1 MNLMKLFNINYL
13 KQNLK
18 KSKVVLSIFIG
29 LIPILNTIILL
40 MMITTNR
47 NYVMDFFE
55 VSTINLIGI
64 YILPVII
71 SICLFNYIYK
81 KKSVDFINSM
91 PISRKSIFFTNLI
104 SGILIFTSMLL
115 VNVIVILVLTLIFN
129 LQIPF
134 MMLIDYFFFFLL
146 VYIFVFSIT
155 NVAMSISGNAITQ
168 IIVTV
173 ILTFLIPFS
182 SSYYNLMITNNVDQ
196 TLIECN
202 EKECIPDNYY
212 CYDNVDCNLN
222 KQLNR
227 YETRLNRVENNN
239 YTTPYALL
247 YGNVVSNHNI
257 INSTSII
264 KMIILS
270 IVYIILGYYLFLKRK
285 MEVSETSFKNIHI
298 HNIIKSLTLVPIM
311 ALAYEIFK
319 TESLVFIIFI
329 LIILLIYYFIYDLIT
344 RKNITHIK
352 LSLLYFVITIISL
365 TSIYGIIDNYDND
378 NKVLKYTDFKEV
390 SINLFGYSNN
400 DNDKLYIND
409 KKVINLVIKEML
421 SEREDNSTNYLTVF
435 LKTKDNKQYKNYL
448 HISNEKYD
456 ELVNLLS
463 KNKDYVNYYKNINI
477 DNVYALKLGDKLY
490 NKKEAQDYLE
500 LINNTINKLSF
511 KEYVELTNKYNNINE
526 EYSIKLYSYVNH
538 NKKERMISSY
548 INYDLLNTIV
558 NSNNKFLKE
567 NLTTEIPNDYSL
579 YYINSYIKDIEEIDY
594 YVLRSAKNDIYN
606 FILKDINNKVDM
618 RKEYITL
625 QININGNSYQFTTN
639 NIEEFLN
646 ILENNYNNIKD
657 TDDYINYID
666 PKYKEKVEYY
676 D

>member
-1 MNLMKLFNINYL
+1 MNLMKLFNINYF

-47 NYVMDFFE
+47 NYVLDFFE

-64 YILPVII
+64 YVLPVII

-104 SGILIFTSMLL
+104 SGILIFTFMLL
-115 VNVIVILVLTLIFN
+115 VNVIVISVLTLIFN

-173 ILTFLIPFS
+173 ILIFLIPFI
-182 SSYYNLMITNNVDQ
+182 SSYYNLMITNNIDQ

-202 EKECIPDNYY
+202 DKECIPDKYY
-212 CYDNVDCNLN
+212 CYDDVDCNLN

-227 YETRLNRVENNN
+227 YETRLNRLEDNN

-257 INSTSII
+257 INFTSII
-264 KMIILS
+264 KMIVLS
-270 IVYIILGYYLFLKRK
+270 VIYITLGYFLFLKRK
-285 MEVSETSFKNIHI
+285 MEVSETSFKNIHT

-344 RKNITHIK
+344 IKNITHIK

-365 TSIYGIIDNYDND
+365 TSIYGIIDNLDKD

-390 SINLFGYSNN
+390 SINLFGYTTN
-400 DNDKLYIND
+400 DTHKLYIND
-409 KKVINLVIKEML
+409 KNIINLVIKEML
-421 SEREDNSTNYLTVF
+421 SEREDNYTKYLTVF

-463 KNKDYVNYYKNINI
+463 RNKDYVNYYKNIDI
-477 DNVYALKLGDKLY
+477 DNIYALKLGDKLY
-490 NKKEAQDYLE
+490 NKKESQDYLE
-500 LINNTINKLSF
+500 LINNTLNKLSF

-558 NSNNKFLKE
+558 NSNNNYLKE
-567 NLTTEIPNDYSL
+567 NITKEIPSDYSL
-579 YYINSYIKDIEEIDY
+579 YYINSYIENNNEIDY
-594 YVLRSAKNDIYN
+594 YVLKTAKNDIYN

-618 RKEYITL
+618 KKEYITL
-625 QININGNSYQFTTN
+625 QININGNSYQYTTN
-639 NIEEFLN
+639 DINGLFEIMLN
-646 ILENNYNNIKD
+646 AYNEVKD
-657 TDDYINYID
+657 TDDYNNYKD
-666 PKYKEKVEYY
+666 NYYKEDVIYY

>member
-1 MNLMKLFNINYL
+1 MKLFNINYF

-47 NYVMDFFE
+47 NYVLDFYE
-55 VSTINLIGI
+55 LSTINLIGI

-91 PISRKSIFFTNLI
+91 PISRKSIYFTNLL

-115 VNVIVILVLTLIFN
+115 VNVIVISVLTIIFN

-173 ILTFLIPFS
+173 ILTFLIPFI
-182 SSYYNLMITNNVDQ
+182 SSYYNLMITNNVDY
-196 TLIECN
+196 TLLECN
-202 EKECIPDNYY
+202 EKECIPDKYY

-227 YETRLNRVENNN
+227 YETRLNKVENNN
-239 YTTPYALL
+239 YTTPYGLL

-257 INSTSII
+257 INFTSII
-264 KMIILS
+264 KMIVLS
-270 IVYIILGYYLFLKRK
+270 IVYILLGYFLFLKRK
-285 MEVSETSFKNIHI
+285 MEVSETSFKNMHA
-298 HNIIKSLTLVPIM
+298 HNIIKSLTLVPVM

-319 TESLVFIIFI
+319 TENIVFIIFI
-329 LIILLIYYFIYDLIT
+329 AIILLIYYFIYDLIT

-352 LSLLYFVITIISL
+352 LSLLYFIITIVSL
-365 TSIYGIIDNYDND
+365 TCIYVIIDNYDKD
-378 NKVLKYTDFKEV
+378 NKILKYTDFKEV

-400 DNDKLYIND
+400 DTDELYIND

-448 HISNEKYD
+448 YLSNEKYD

-463 KNKDYVNYYKNINI
+463 NNKEYVNYYKNIDI
-477 DNVYALKLGDKLY
+477 DNIYALKLGDKLY

-526 EYSIKLYSYVNH
+526 EYSIKLYSYINH

-558 NSNNKFLKE
+558 NSNNNYLKE
-567 NLTTEIPNDYSL
+567 NITKEIPNDYSL
-579 YYINSYIKDIEEIDY
+579 YYINSYIKDVEEIDY
-594 YVLRSAKNDIYN
+594 YVLKTAKNDIYN
-606 FILKDINNKVDM
+606 FILKDINNEVDM
-618 RKEYITL
+618 KKEYITL

-646 ILENNYNNIKD
+646 IMLNNYNEIKD
-657 TDDYINYID
+657 TDDYINYTN
-666 PKYKEKVEYY
+666 PYYKETLEYY

>member
-1 MNLMKLFNINYL
+1 MNLMKLFNINYF

-40 MMITTNR
+40 MMITTNK

-115 VNVIVILVLTLIFN
+115 VNVIVISVLTLIFN

-173 ILTFLIPFS
+173 ILTFLIPFC
-182 SSYYNLMITNNVDQ
+182 SSYYNLMITNNLDQ

-202 EKECIPDNYY
+202 EKECIPDKHY

-227 YETRLNRVENNN
+227 YEIRLNRVENNN

-247 YGNVVSNHNI
+247 YGNVVSNDNI
-257 INSTSII
+257 INFISII
-264 KMIILS
+264 KMIVLS
-270 IVYIILGYYLFLKRK
+270 IVYILLGYFLFLKRK
-285 MEVSETSFKNIHI
+285 MEVSETSFKNIHT

-319 TESLVFIIFI
+319 TESLVFILFI

-365 TSIYGIIDNYDND
+365 TSIYGIIDNYDKD
-378 NKVLKYTDFKEV
+378 NKVLKYTDFKEA
-390 SINLFGYSNN
+390 SINLFGYTTN
-400 DNDKLYIND
+400 DSDKLYIKD
-409 KKVINLVIKEML
+409 KEVINLVIKEML
-421 SEREDNSTNYLTVF
+421 SEREDNYTKYLTVF

-448 HISNEKYD
+448 YLSNE
-456 ELVNLLS
+456 NMM
-463 KNKDYVNYYKNINI
+463 N
-477 DNVYALKLGDKLY
+477 
-490 NKKEAQDYLE
+490 
-500 LINNTINKLSF
+500 
-511 KEYVELTNKYNNINE
+511 
-526 EYSIKLYSYVNH
+526 
-538 NKKERMISSY
+538 
-548 INYDLLNTIV
+548 
-558 NSNNKFLKE
+558 
-567 NLTTEIPNDYSL
+567 
-579 YYINSYIKDIEEIDY
+579 
-594 YVLRSAKNDIYN
+594 
-606 FILKDINNKVDM
+606 
-618 RKEYITL
+618 
-625 QININGNSYQFTTN
+625 
-639 NIEEFLN
+639 
-646 ILENNYNNIKD
+646 
-657 TDDYINYID
+657 
-666 PKYKEKVEYY
+666 
-676 D
+676 

>member
-47 NYVMDFFE
+47 NYVLDFFE

-115 VNVIVILVLTLIFN
+115 VNVIVISVLTLIFN

-168 IIVTV
+168 VIVTV
-173 ILTFLIPFS
+173 ILTFLIPFC
-182 SSYYNLMITNNVDQ
+182 SSYCNLMITNNIDH

-202 EKECIPDNYY
+202 DKECIPDKYY

-257 INSTSII
+257 INFTSVI
-264 KMIILS
+264 KMIVLS
-270 IVYIILGYYLFLKRK
+270 VIYIILGYFLFLKRK
-285 MEVSETSFKNIHI
+285 MEVSETSFKNIHT

-365 TSIYGIIDNYDND
+365 TCIYGIIDNYDKD

-390 SINLFGYSNN
+390 SINLFGYTTN
-400 DNDKLYIND
+400 DSDKLYIND
-409 KKVINLVIKEML
+409 KKVINLIIKEML
-421 SEREDNSTNYLTVF
+421 SEREDNYTKYLTVF

-448 HISNEKYD
+448 HISNEKYN

-463 KNKDYVNYYKNINI
+463 KNKEFVNYYKNIDIN
-477 DNVYALKLGDKLY
+477 NVYALKLGDKLY
-490 NKKEAQDYLE
+490 NKKEAQDYLK
-500 LINNTINKLSF
+500 LINNTLNKLSF
-511 KEYVELTNKYNNINE
+511 KEYVELTNKYNNMNE

-558 NSNNKFLKE
+558 DSNNKFLKE

-594 YVLRSAKNDIYN
+594 YVLRTAKNDIYN

-625 QININGNSYQFTTN
+625 QININSNSYQFTTN

>member
-1 MNLMKLFNINYL
+1 MNLMKLFNINYF

-104 SGILIFTSMLL
+104 SGILIFTSMLF
-115 VNVIVILVLTLIFN
+115 VNVIVISVLTLIFN

-168 IIVTV
+168 VIVTV
-173 ILTFLIPFS
+173 ILTFLIPFT

-202 EKECIPDNYY
+202 EKECIPDKHY
-212 CYDNVDCNLN
+212 CYDNIDCNLN

-227 YETRLNRVENNN
+227 YEIRLNRVENNN

-257 INSTSII
+257 INFTSII
-264 KMIILS
+264 KMIVLS
-270 IVYIILGYYLFLKRK
+270 IIYIILGYFLFLKRK
-285 MEVSETSFKNIHI
+285 MEVFETSFKNIHI

-365 TSIYGIIDNYDND
+365 TSIYGIIDNLDKD

-400 DNDKLYIND
+400 DTDKLYIKD
-409 KKVINLVIKEML
+409 KEVINLVIKEML
-421 SEREDNSTNYLTVF
+421 SEREDNYTKYLTVF

-448 HISNEKYD
+448 HISNEKYN

-463 KNKDYVNYYKNINI
+463 KNKDYVNYYKNIDIN
-477 DNVYALKLGDKLY
+477 NVYALKLGDKLY

-500 LINNTINKLSF
+500 LINNTLNKLSF

-558 NSNNKFLKE
+558 DSNNKFLKE

-594 YVLRSAKNDIYN
+594 YVLRTAKNDIYN

>member
-91 PISRKSIFFTNLI
+91 PISRKSIYFTNLI

-115 VNVIVILVLTLIFN
+115 VNVIVISVLTLIFN

-155 NVAMSISGNAITQ
+155 NVAVSISGNAITQ
-168 IIVTV
+168 VIVTV
-173 ILTFLIPFS
+173 ILTFLIPFII
-182 SSYYNLMITNNVDQ
+182 SYYNLMITNNVDQ

-257 INSTSII
+257 INFISII
-264 KMIILS
+264 KMIVLS
-270 IVYIILGYYLFLKRK
+270 VIYITLGYFLLLKRK
-285 MEVSETSFKNIHI
+285 MEVSETSFKNIHT

-365 TSIYGIIDNYDND
+365 TCIYGIIDNYDKD

-400 DNDKLYIND
+400 DTDKLYIKD
-409 KKVINLVIKEML
+409 KEVINLVIKEML

-463 KNKDYVNYYKNINI
+463 KNKDYVNYYKNIDIN
-477 DNVYALKLGDKLY
+477 NVYALKLGDKLY
-490 NKKEAQDYLE
+490 NKKEAQDYLK
-500 LINNTINKLSF
+500 LINNTLNKLSF
-511 KEYVELTNKYNNINE
+511 KEYIELTNKYNNINE
-526 EYSIKLYSYVNH
+526 EYYIKLYSYVNH

-558 NSNNKFLKE
+558 NSNNNYLKE
-567 NLTTEIPNDYSL
+567 NLTTENNHDYSL

-594 YVLRSAKNDIYN
+594 YVLRTAKNDIYN

>member
-64 YILPVII
+64 YVLPVII

-91 PISRKSIFFTNLI
+91 PISRKSIYFTNLI

-173 ILTFLIPFS
+173 ILTFLIPFT
-182 SSYYNLMITNNVDQ
+182 SSYYNLMISNNVNQ

-202 EKECIPDNYY
+202 EKECIPDKYY

-227 YETRLNRVENNN
+227 YEIRLNKVENNN

-257 INSTSII
+257 INFASII

-270 IVYIILGYYLFLKRK
+270 IVYIVLGYFLFLKRK
-285 MEVSETSFKNIHI
+285 MEVSETSFKNMHT
-298 HNIIKSLTLVPIM
+298 HNIIKSLTLVPVM
-311 ALAYEIFK
+311 ALVYEIFK
-319 TESLVFIIFI
+319 TENIVFIIFI
-329 LIILLIYYFIYDLIT
+329 AIILLIYYFINDLIT

-352 LSLLYFVITIISL
+352 LSLLYFIITIVSL
-365 TSIYGIIDNYDND
+365 TCIYGIIDNYDKD

-400 DNDKLYIND
+400 DTDKLYIKD
-409 KKVINLVIKEML
+409 KEVINLIIKEML
-421 SEREDNSTNYLTVF
+421 SEREDNYTKYLTVF
-435 LKTKDNKQYKNYL
+435 LKTNDNKQYKNYL
-448 HISNEKYD
+448 HISNEKYK

-463 KNKDYVNYYKNINI
+463 KNKDYVNYYKNIDI
-477 DNVYALKLGDKLY
+477 DNIYALKLGDKLY

-511 KEYVELTNKYNNINE
+511 KEYVELTNKYNNLNE
-526 EYSIKLYSYVNH
+526 EYYIKLYSYVNH
-538 NKKERMISSY
+538 NKKERAISSY

-558 NSNNKFLKE
+558 DSNNKFLKE
-567 NLTTEIPNDYSL
+567 NLTTENNHDYSL
-579 YYINSYIKDIEEIDY
+579 
-594 YVLRSAKNDIYN
+594 
-606 FILKDINNKVDM
+606 
-618 RKEYITL
+618 
-625 QININGNSYQFTTN
+625 
-639 NIEEFLN
+639 
-646 ILENNYNNIKD
+646 
-657 TDDYINYID
+657 
-666 PKYKEKVEYY
+666 
-676 D
+676 